1 MQTVQFQDLGLMRY
15 QTAWDYQ
22 TSVHRQLVEN
32 KLKNKHLPPQSY
44 PQEHQL
50 LFVEHPPVY
59 TLGKSGSM
67 KNLLLS
73 EAELIE
79 RGLEFFPIN
88 RGGDITFHGPGQIV
102 GYPILD
108 LECFFTDVHRY
119 VRNIEE
125 VIIRTIAEY
134 GIEGLRI
141 KDYTGVW
148 VEGLGF
154 RGEGLGL
161 REEGLGLREEGLGLR
176 EEGLG
181 LREEGLGLR
190 EEGLGFRV
198 EGLGLR
204 EEGLGFREEGLGF
217 RVEGLGLR
225 TAAES
230 SRLTHNPSTLNP
242 KPSTLNP
249 KPSTL
254 NPKPSTL
261 NPNPSSLNPK
271 PSSLNPKH
279 LKICAIG
286 VHLSRW
292 TTLHGWAFNVNTSLE
307 YFDNIIPCGINDAEK
322 SVTSLA
328 QLLGHEVDMEE
339 VKEKLKRHFGEV
351 FECEI
356 ED

>member
-1 MQTVQFQDLGLMRY
+1 MKQKTDLCAMQTVQFQDLGLMRY

-148 VEGLGF
+148 VEGLGL
-154 RGEGLGL
+154 RGEGLGF
-161 REEGLGLREEGLGLR
+161 RE
-176 EEGLG
+176 
-181 LREEGLGLR
+181 
-190 EEGLGFRV
+190 